1 MSAPTTVRGNYGD
14 FYSSTKLPV
23 LEEVFRAGYDL
34 EPVIWNQ
41 CFKVVP
47 AKTDIAQFTELHDLP
62 QFSEMA
68 EGANYTYGKVA
79 QGSDKTFVIKK
90 YGLGVSISD
99 ETIDDGKEITAK
111 EMVHELGRSGAES
124 KEIYSLDVFNSG
136 FSGTTVTSAD
146 GQNVFDTDH
155 GLPSGA
161 TFRNEL
167 SSAADLSVTTLETML
182 TDFATVFVSDNG
194 KQLNIM
200 PKKLVVHP
208 SFYRLAKELVG
219 SDLKPNDVSSDN
231 GPTNAYNT
239 FREEGLSVIQS
250 ARLTD
255 ADAWFMLAAPEK
267 TGLRIAMRR
276 PIETK
281 FAPEAVGWERD
292 AMLIKSRY
300 RLERG
305 VTHAYGIF
313 GSPGA

>member
-14 FYSSTKLPV
+14 LYGSSKLPV
-23 LEEVFRAGYDL
+23 LEEIFRAGYDL
-34 EPVIWNQ
+34 EPAVWSK

-47 AKTDIAQFTELHDLP
+47 AKTDIWQATEIHDLP
-62 QFSEMA
+62 QFNEMA
-68 EGANYTYGKVA
+68 EGANYTYGKPNEGA
-79 QGSDKTFVIKK
+79 SKSFTIKK
-90 YGLGVSISD
+90 FGLGVSIS
-99 ETIDDGKEITAK
+99 EEVISDGHEITAA
-111 EMVHELGRSGAES
+111 EMVRELGRSGAES
-124 KEIYSLDVFNSG
+124 QEIYALDVFNSG
-136 FSGTTVTSAD
+136 FTGTTVTSAD

-155 GLPSGA
+155 SLPGGA

-167 SSAADLSVTTLETML
+167 SAAADLSVTSLETML

-194 KQLNIM
+194 KVLNIM
-200 PKKLVVHP
+200 PKKILVHP
-208 SFYRLAKELVG
+208 SFYRLAKELIG

-231 GPTNAYNT
+231 GPTNAMNS
-239 FREEGLSVIQS
+239 FKQEGLMVEQS

-255 ADAWFMLAAPEK
+255 TDAWFMLADADK
-267 TGLRIAMRR
+267 TGLRIAMRK

-281 FAPEAVGWERD
+281 FSPEAVGWERD
-292 AMLIKSRY
+292 SILVKSRY